1 MVRLGVFDEAAFLVM
16 FGGHNRLKID
26 MLNDVVY
33 HKIVGGL
40 DAFVEIDGANEGFEG
55 VGKGG
60 LAATDFMVISRFAE
74 DEVVTKLQAS
84 GKTGKGFAVDNFGS
98 IA

>member
-1 MVRLGVFDEAAFLVM
+1 MVRLGVFDEAAFIVM

-74 DEVVTKLQAS
+74 DEIVAKLEAA
-84 GKTGKGFAVDNFGS
+84 GKTGKGFAVDNFG
-98 IA
+98 AVA